1 MTSSLRTLFRLHP
14 RTGQW
19 TRSPLTALNLNRHAA
34 PSPPPPSRFETLA
47 SETTPIPSI
56 QAPIQDDARGAG
68 NQITP
73 PSPSPAPSL
82 GGPDLA
88 SLPNRFFGVQVP
100 KKPAPPAEG
109 ECCMSGCATCVY
121 DLYLDDLEHFH
132 AQARQA
138 RTEIL
143 DQLRRQRQ
151 HRQEEATTVL
161 AEWPRA
167 ELGPPPTEAE
177 LWSTAGADRVVP
189 FGQAEG
195 GGEDPAAVAER
206 EAAAARR
213 EISDPTLRAFLEM
226 EARLKKQQQQR
237 TSATV
242 EAI

>member
-1 MTSSLRTLFRLHP
+1 MSGVLAVESDP
-14 RTGQW
+14 E
-19 TRSPLTALNLNRHAA
+19 NR
-34 PSPPPPSRFETLA
+34 PFIRPT
-47 SETTPIPSI
+47 
-56 QAPIQDDARGAG
+56 
-68 NQITP
+68 
-73 PSPSPAPSL
+73 
-82 GGPDLA
+82 
-88 SLPNRFFGVQVP
+88 
-100 KKPAPPAEG
+100 

-143 DQLRRQRQ
+143 DQLRRRRQ